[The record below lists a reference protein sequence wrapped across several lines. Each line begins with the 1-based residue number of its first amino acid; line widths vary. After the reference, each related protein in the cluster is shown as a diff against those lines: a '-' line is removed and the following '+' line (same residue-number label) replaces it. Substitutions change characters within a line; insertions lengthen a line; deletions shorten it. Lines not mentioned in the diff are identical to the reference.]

1 MYIKN
6 IVSAI
11 KQMTVNDLKDF
22 ICKKYYKRVGFNKEN
37 TYYSSKSKKKK
48 IYNNLHEFINK

>member
-22 ICKKYYKRVGFNKEN
+22 ICKEYYKRVGFNKEN
-37 TYYSSKSKKKK
+37 TYYSSKSKKKRFTI
-48 IYNNLHEFINK
+48 IYMNS